1 VITRSTA
8 IDVLF
13 VNWRDVTHP
22 EGGGSERYVH
32 RMAEGL
38 AASGLNVSIFC
49 AAHDRAPADETVRGV
64 RIVRRGGRLSVY
76 PRALLHVLRHRPR
89 LVVDVQN
96 GLPFGSTLVTAR
108 PVVVVVHH
116 VHREQWPIVFG
127 RFGGS
132 IGWWLESVLAP
143 RLYGRSR
150 YVTVSTATAEELVE
164 LGVEPARV
172 SIVRNGVEPAPPVTT
187 VPSATPR
194 LIVLGRLVPHK
205 RVEHAIEVVARLRDR
220 WPGLRLSVVGEGWW
234 DTELRARA
242 AELGVADL
250 VDFTGHVDEQTKH
263 EELARA
269 LVHLCPS
276 VKEGWGL
283 VVTEAGSHRVP
294 TVGYRSAGGLRES
307 VLDGLTG
314 VLVDDLDEMTEA
326 VDRLLNDESRRLA
339 MGDAAARHAAMFS
352 WPANIRRFAAVLAS
366 AVRESASAVRG
377 SAPAVPGSAPVA
389 VVEDVD
395 RLVALL
401 DRAVGVE
408 GGLHAGDGGDAER
421 GAPAQGDEHGDQ
433 GLHSGT
439 RFRGGRRRSV
449 TLEGNVVIHNSAPV
463 TKTSQ
468 QA

>member
-1 VITRSTA
+1 VRNRSTS

-13 VNWRDVTHP
+13 VNWRDITHP

-38 AASGLNVSIFC
+38 AAAGLRVSMFC
-49 AAHDRAPADETVRGV
+49 AAHERAPADEVVGGV
-64 RIVRRGGRLSVY
+64 HVVRRGGRLSVY

-89 LVVDVQN
+89 VVVDVQN
-96 GLPFGSTLVTAR
+96 GLPFGSTLVTRR
-108 PVVVVVHH
+108 PVVVLVHH

-127 RFGGS
+127 RIGGA

-143 RLYGRSR
+143 RLYRRSR
-150 YVTVSTATAEELVE
+150 YVTVSSATAEELRE
-164 LGVEPARV
+164 LGVDADRL
-172 SIVRNGVEPAPPVTT
+172 SLVRNGVEPAPPVRS

-194 LIVLGRLVPHK
+194 LVVLGRLVPHK

-220 WPGLRLSVVGEGWW
+220 WPGLRLAVVGEGWW
-234 DTELRARA
+234 DAELRARA
-242 AELGVADL
+242 DELAVTDL

-269 LVHLCPS
+269 WVHLCPS

-283 VVTEAGSHRVP
+283 VVTEAGAHGVP

-307 VLDGLTG
+307 VLDGRTG
-314 VLVDDLDEMTEA
+314 VLVDDLDELTEA
-326 VDRLLNDESRRLA
+326 VDRLLDDESRRLTL
-339 MGDAAARHAAMFS
+339 GEAAARHAAAFN
-352 WPANIRRFAAVLAS
+352 WPASIGGFAAVLAA
-366 AVRESASAVRG
+366 AVRE
-377 SAPAVPGSAPVA
+377 SAPVA

-421 GAPAQGDEHGDQ
+421 GAPAEGDEHGDQ

-449 TLEGNVVIHNSAPV
+449 TVEGNVVMHNSAPA
-463 TKTSQ
+463 TIASA

>member
-1 VITRSTA
+1 VHKRSTS

-38 AASGLNVSIFC
+38 AGAGLRVSMFC
-49 AAHDRAPADETVRGV
+49 AAHDRAPADEVVAGV
-64 RIVRRGGRLSVY
+64 HVVRRGGRLGVY
-76 PRALLHVLRHRPR
+76 PRALLHVLRTRPR

-96 GLPFGSTLVTAR
+96 GLPFGSSLVTRR
-108 PVVVVVHH
+108 PVVVLVHH

-127 RFGGS
+127 RIGGA

-143 RLYGRSR
+143 RLYRRSR
-150 YVTVSTATAEELVE
+150 YVTVSTATSEELVE
-164 LGVEPARV
+164 LGIDAGRLSV
-172 SIVRNGVEPAPPVTT
+172 VRNGVEPAPAVAS
-187 VPSATPR
+187 VRSAAPR
-194 LIVLGRLVPHK
+194 LVVLGRLVPHK

-234 DTELRARA
+234 DAELRARA
-242 AELGVADL
+242 ADLGVSDV

-269 LVHLCPS
+269 WVHLCPS

-283 VVTEAGSHRVP
+283 VVTEAGSHHVP

-307 VLDGLTG
+307 VVDGRTG

-326 VDRLLNDESRRLA
+326 TDRLLADENRRLA
-339 MGDAAARHAAMFS
+339 MGEAAARHAAAFS
-352 WPANIRRFAAVLAS
+352 WPASVRGFAAVLAS
-366 AVRESASAVRG
+366 AVREAVPAVGG
-377 SAPAVPGSAPVA
+377 SAPGA

-395 RLVALL
+395 RLVGGL
-401 DRAVGVE
+401 DAVVGVE
-408 GGLHAGDGGDAER
+408 GSLDAGDSGDAEH
-421 GAPAQGDEHGDQ
+421 GAPAEGDEHGDQ

-449 TLEGNVVIHNSAPV
+449 TLEGNVVIHNADHV
-463 TKTSQ
+463 TTASQ
-468 QA
+468 HA

>member
-1 VITRSTA
+1 MHTRSTT

-38 AASGLNVSIFC
+38 AAAGLHVSMFC
-49 AAHDRAPADETVRGV
+49 AAHDRAPADEIVEGV
-64 RIVRRGGRLSVY
+64 QIVRRGGRLSVY

-96 GLPFGSTLVTAR
+96 GLPFGSTLVMSQ
-108 PVVVVVHH
+108 PVVVLVHH

-127 RFGGS
+127 RFGGA
-132 IGWWLESVLAP
+132 IGWWVESVLAP
-143 RLYGRSR
+143 RLYRRSR
-150 YVTVSTATAEELVE
+150 YVTVSTATAEELRE
-164 LGVEPARV
+164 LGVDPARV
-172 SIVRNGVEPAPPVTT
+172 AVVRNGVEPAPPVVA
-187 VPSATPR
+187 VPSDTPR
-194 LIVLGRLVPHK
+194 LVVLGRLVPHK

-220 WPGLRLSVVGEGWW
+220 RPGLRLSVVGEGWW
-234 DTELRARA
+234 DAELRARA
-242 AELGVADL
+242 EELGVSDL
-250 VDFTGHVDEQTKH
+250 VDFTGYVDEQTKH

-269 LVHLCPS
+269 WVHVCPS

-314 VLVDDLDEMTEA
+314 LLVDDLDEMTEA
-326 VDRLLNDESRRLA
+326 IDELLDDESRRLA
-339 MGDAAARHAAMFS
+339 MGEAAARHAAGFS
-352 WPANIRRFAAVLAS
+352 WPASIRRFAEELAT
-366 AVRESASAVRG
+366 AVRESVPAVRG
-377 SAPAVPGSAPVA
+377 SAPLA

-401 DRAVGVE
+401 DRAVRVE
-408 GGLHAGDGGDAER
+408 RGLHAGDGGDAER
-421 GAPAQGDEHGDQ
+421 GAPAEGDEHGDQ

-463 TKTSQ
+463 TVPSR

>member
-1 VITRSTA
+1 VRIRSTS

-13 VNWRDVTHP
+13 VNWRDITHP

-38 AASGLNVSIFC
+38 AAAGLRVSMFC
-49 AAHDRAPADETVRGV
+49 AAHDRAPAEEILGGV
-64 RIVRRGGRLSVY
+64 QIVRRGGRLGVY

-96 GLPFGSTLVTAR
+96 GLPFGSSLVTRR
-108 PVVVVVHH
+108 PVVVLVHH

-127 RFGGS
+127 RLGGA
-132 IGWWLESVLAP
+132 IGWWLESVVAP
-143 RLYGRSR
+143 RLYRRNR
-150 YVTVSTATAEELVE
+150 YVTVSSATAQELLE
-164 LGVEPARV
+164 LGIDAARI
-172 SIVRNGVEPAPPVTT
+172 SLVRNGVEPAPAVTSL
-187 VPSATPR
+187 PSATPR
-194 LIVLGRLVPHK
+194 LVVLGRLVPHK
-205 RVEHAIEVVARLRDR
+205 RVEHAIEVLARLRDR

-234 DTELRARA
+234 DAELHARA
-242 AELGVADL
+242 DELGVTDL
-250 VDFTGHVDEQTKH
+250 VDFLGHVDEQTKH

-269 LVHLCPS
+269 WVHLCPS

-307 VLDGLTG
+307 VVDGLTG

-326 VDRLLNDESRRLA
+326 VDRLLADENRRLA
-339 MGDAAARHAAMFS
+339 RGGAAARHAAAFS
-352 WPANIRRFAAVLAS
+352 WPASISGFAAVLAS
-366 AVRESASAVRG
+366 AAR
-377 SAPAVPGSAPVA
+377 GSAPVA

-395 RLVALL
+395 RLVARL
-401 DRAVGVE
+401 DAAVGVQ
-408 GGLHAGDGGDAER
+408 GGLHAGDSGDAER
-421 GAPAQGDEHGDQ
+421 GAPAEGDEHGDQ

-439 RFRGGRRRSV
+439 RFREGRRRSV
-449 TLEGNVVIHNSAPV
+449 TLEGKLVIHNTAPATTPSA
-463 TKTSQ
+463 

>member
-1 VITRSTA
+1 VHKRSTS

-38 AASGLNVSIFC
+38 AGAGLRVSMFC
-49 AAHDRAPADETVRGV
+49 AAHDRAPADEVVAGV
-64 RIVRRGGRLSVY
+64 HVVRRGGRLGVY
-76 PRALLHVLRHRPR
+76 PRALLHVLRTRPR

-96 GLPFGSTLVTAR
+96 GLPFGSSLVTRR
-108 PVVVVVHH
+108 PVVVLVHH

-127 RFGGS
+127 RIGGA

-143 RLYGRSR
+143 RLYRRSR
-150 YVTVSTATAEELVE
+150 YVTVSTATSEELVE
-164 LGVEPARV
+164 LGIDAGRLSV
-172 SIVRNGVEPAPPVTT
+172 VRNGVEPAPAVTS
-187 VPSATPR
+187 VRSAAPR
-194 LIVLGRLVPHK
+194 LVVLGRLVPHK

-234 DTELRARA
+234 DAELRARA
-242 AELGVADL
+242 ADLGVSDV

-269 LVHLCPS
+269 WVHLCPS

-283 VVTEAGSHRVP
+283 VVTEAGSHHVP

-307 VLDGLTG
+307 VVDGRTG

-326 VDRLLNDESRRLA
+326 TDRLLADENRRLA
-339 MGDAAARHAAMFS
+339 MGEAAARHAAAFS
-352 WPANIRRFAAVLAS
+352 WPASVRGFAAVLAS
-366 AVRESASAVRG
+366 AVREAVPAVGG
-377 SAPAVPGSAPVA
+377 SAPGA

-395 RLVALL
+395 RLVGGL
-401 DRAVGVE
+401 DAVVGVE
-408 GGLHAGDGGDAER
+408 GSLDAGDSGDAEH
-421 GAPAQGDEHGDQ
+421 GAPAEGDEHGDQ

-449 TLEGNVVIHNSAPV
+449 TLEGNVVIHNADHV
-463 TKTSQ
+463 TTASQ
-468 QA
+468 HA

>member
-1 VITRSTA
+1 M
-8 IDVLF
+8 DVLF
-13 VNWRDVTHP
+13 VNWRDVSHP

-38 AASGLNVSIFC
+38 AATGLQVSMFC
-49 AAHDRAPADETVRGV
+49 AAHDRAPAEETLRGV

-96 GLPFGSTLVTAR
+96 GLPFGSTLVTRR
-108 PVVVVVHH
+108 PVVVLVHH

-127 RFGGS
+127 RLGGAV
-132 IGWWLESVLAP
+132 GWWLESVLAP
-143 RLYGRSR
+143 RLYRRSR
-150 YVTVSTATAEELVE
+150 YVTVSTATAEELVG
-164 LGVEPARV
+164 LGVDPARLAV
-172 SIVRNGVEPAPPVTT
+172 VRNAVEPAPPVAA
-187 VPSATPR
+187 VRSAVPR
-194 LIVLGRLVPHK
+194 LVVLGRLVPHK

-234 DTELRARA
+234 DDELRERV
-242 AELGVADL
+242 AELGVTDI
-250 VDFTGHVDEQTKH
+250 VDFAGHVDEQTKH

-269 LVHLCPS
+269 WVHLCPS

-307 VLDGLTG
+307 VVDGRTG
-314 VLVDDLDEMTEA
+314 VLVDDLDEMTAAVEA
-326 VDRLLNDESRRLA
+326 LLDDENRRLA
-339 MGDAAARHAAMFS
+339 MGEAAARHAAAFS
-352 WPANIRRFAAVLAS
+352 WPASIDGFAAVLAS
-366 AVRESASAVRG
+366 AVREALPIVR
-377 SAPAVPGSAPVA
+377 GSAPVA
-389 VVEDVD
+389 VVQDVD

-408 GGLHAGDGGDAER
+408 GGLHAGDGSDAEH
-421 GAPAQGDEHGDQ
+421 GAPAERDEHGDQ

-449 TLEGNVVIHNSAPV
+449 TLEGNVVIHNNAPV
-463 TKTSQ
+463 TIPSP